1 MAEQTKVQNLTYAA
15 PREAARYQQ
24 TALIVGALFL
34 VLLIVGAF
42 LPPSMGGGIDQFF
55 HSYLVGFIFWLGVSM
70 GCLGLLMLQ
79 HLTGGAW
86 GLVIRRVLE
95 AGTRVL
101 PLMVILFIP
110 LVLFGMPHLYQWMHR
125 TEITEEPLR
134 SVLDKKSGYLNF
146 TFFAIRALVYFA
158 IWIGLMLLLNRWSK
172 EQDRTAERGYA
183 KKMTAISGPG
193 IIIFV
198 LTTTFASVDWVM
210 SLDAEWFSTIYGLI
224 YVAGWTLSA
233 FSLVIAVMVWLAT
246 RQPLEGEVRAPHFHD
261 LGKLLLAFVMLWTYF
276 AFSQFLIIWSGN
288 IPEETKWYLH
298 RLRGGWGWIGVG
310 IVLLH
315 FALPFVLLLSRD
327 LKRNARKLAS
337 IALMIFVMRFI
348 DAYWLIV
355 PEFNRGHF
363 KFEWLSIVAGVA
375 FGGLWITFFV
385 WQLRLRPLLPINDPE
400 FEHAIEHGRHG
411 GH

>member
-1 MAEQTKVQNLTYAA
+1 MALTTTQNLTYAT

-24 TALIVGALFL
+24 RALVVGALFL
-34 VLLIVGAF
+34 LIFIVGAF
-42 LPPSMGGGIDQFF
+42 LPPTMGGGLDQFF
-55 HSYLVGFIFWLGVSM
+55 RSYLVGFIFWLGVSM

-101 PLMVILFIP
+101 PLMLLPFLPIAI
-110 LVLFGMPHLYQWMHR
+110 FGLTHLYEWMHTGKTGNAELEKILEMKR
-125 TEITEEPLR
+125 
-134 SVLDKKSGYLNF
+134 GYLNP
-146 TFFAIRALVYFA
+146 TFFLVRAGFYFA
-158 IWIGLMLLLNRWSK
+158 IWFGLMYLLNKWSAD
-172 EQDRTAERGYA
+172 QDRTAETGLT
-183 KKMTAISGPG
+183 KKMSGISGPG
-193 IIIFV
+193 IILFV

-210 SLDAEWFSTIYGLI
+210 SLDPEWFSTIYGLL

-246 RQPLEGEVRAPHFHD
+246 RPPLEGVVRAPHFHD
-261 LGKLLLAFVMLWTYF
+261 LGKLLLAFVMLWAYF

-298 RLRGGWGWIGVG
+298 RLRGGWGWLGVG
-310 IVLLH
+310 LVLLH
-315 FALPFVLLLSRD
+315 FAFPFVLLLSRD
-327 LKRNARKLAS
+327 LKRNARKLAA
-337 IALMIFVMRFI
+337 IALLIFLMRFL
-348 DAYWLIV
+348 DVYWLIV
-355 PEFNRGHF
+355 PEFHRGQF
-363 KFEWLSIVAGVA
+363 KLEWMSLVGTVA
-375 FGGLWITFFV
+375 FGGLWLAFFI